1 MSSQLG
7 VLFGGSDQK
16 KHINSCVSGISSY
29 FVNIGGN
36 IESIRMKTPILNSML
51 LSALL
56 LSSFSPGQPLKCL
69 DLSACDYT
77 ATEGRGRKH
86 PVSTLLSS

>member
-16 KHINSCVSGISSY
+16 KHISSCVSGISSY
-29 FVNIGGN
+29 FINVGGN
-36 IESIRMKTPILNSML
+36 IESIRMKTPILNSTL

-56 LSSFSPGQPLKCL
+56 LSSFSPGRPLKRP

-77 ATEGRGRKH
+77 AT
-86 PVSTLLSS
+86 